1 MVKVVPQ
8 PFGQR
13 EVTLAGDL
21 TTELSSRIKF
31 FVKRLG
37 IDGWANEIS
46 LLARRGITLSM
57 N

>member
-1 MVKVVPQ
+1 MKVVPQ

-21 TTELSSRIKF
+21 ATELLSRRKF

-37 IDGWANEIS
+37 IDGWAIENS
-46 LLARRGITLSM
+46 LLAGRRITLSM